1 MGLWT
6 GWPRAKDANVETE
19 HGRTSGVFPTG
30 ALEASTESHEGPCPM
45 RWEEIC
51 DCSHY
56 RGQWVA
62 LHACRYDEHTG
73 KAMEGAVI
81 DADEDLVELCSR
93 MRTSDRKN
101 CAILFASDDVTND

>member
-6 GWPRAKDANVETE
+6 GWPRAKDANIETE
-19 HGRTSGVFPTG
+19 PGRASGVFPTG
-30 ALEASTESHEGPCPM
+30 AIESEEDQDGPSSM

-51 DCSHY
+51 ECQKY
-56 RGQWVA
+56 RGRWVA

-73 KAMEGAVI
+73 KATEGAVV

-93 MRTSDRKN
+93 MRMSDRKN
-101 CAILFASDDVTND
+101 CAILFAEGE

>member
-6 GWPRAKDANVETE
+6 SWPRAKDANDETE

-30 ALEASTESHEGPCPM
+30 ALEASGGSASPCSM
-45 RWEEIC
+45 LWEEIC
-51 DCSHY
+51 DCMHY

-73 KAMEGAVI
+73 KATEGAVV

-93 MRTSDRKN
+93 MRNSDRKN
-101 CAILFASDDVTND
+101 CAILFAEGE